1 MSDKQCNMYELVI
14 SHHSSLITHPYDAI
28 AAKRDTSIASISL
41 FWLLMPFYSLV
52 FILVPFNHLHALPP
66 LHQSKADTNPT
77 ILASS

>member
-1 MSDKQCNMYELVI
+1 MYKIVI
-14 SHHSSLITHPYDAI
+14 SHHSSLITHPDDAI
-28 AAKRDTSIASISL
+28 AAKKDTSIAPISIR
-41 FWLLMPFYSLV
+41 LLMSFYSLV